1 MQVTGCSSSSLYV
14 NAMCD
19 FMIQHVNFFAN
30 FKLILPSYGSCAGL
44 KGLEKKTETAV
55 VITQTDTS

>member
-1 MQVTGCSSSSLYV
+1 MQVIGCSSSSLCV
-14 NAMCD
+14 NAMCE

-44 KGLEKKTETAV
+44 KGLQKKLRWA
-55 VITQTDTS
+55 